1 MANGP
6 TDFQKTPPSA
16 PSILTKQTNMCPQ
29 IWQRTYSSYK
39 FRNHFKSTHLDIKIL
54 PICFPHRSQS
64 LVHHFAIAN
73 MCVIRLLA
81 FFLLFSS
88 SKAFNITKILS
99 LQPDFSTFN
108 NYLTQALLA
117 SEINSRQ
124 TITVLVVE
132 NSAMSALSGKS
143 NDIIKKV
150 LSLHVVLDYYDVQKL
165 QHLPNETSMLT
176 TLFQSSGQAKGLLG
190 FLTVTAANTGGVS
203 IASAAGSGVGA
214 SLVKA
219 VVSQPYNISVVQ
231 ISTVIMPSAIIGPTP
246 PSSSPSPTPRVSPAQ
261 PPSSNPPAAASPTT
275 GTAPAPSN
283 GTTGTAPAPSTTG
296 TAPAPSNATT
306 APSPSNAMTPSANAS
321 ADSNAPAADSPVGTP
336 PPVAV
341 NGPTADS
348 PPSDAADAPNG
359 NTATKSGRISFAVV
373 VMTISFPTLFV
384 GSIM

>member
-1 MANGP
+1 
-6 TDFQKTPPSA
+6 
-16 PSILTKQTNMCPQ
+16 
-29 IWQRTYSSYK
+29 
-39 FRNHFKSTHLDIKIL
+39 
-54 PICFPHRSQS
+54 
-64 LVHHFAIAN
+64 

-108 NYLTQALLA
+108 NYLTQALLT
-117 SEINSRQ
+117 SEIDSRQ

-165 QHLPNETSMLT
+165 QHLPNKTSMLT

-190 FLTVTAANTGGVS
+190 FLNVTAANTGGAS

-261 PPSSNPPAAASPTT
+261 PPSSKPPAAASPTT

-283 GTTGTAPAPSTTG
+283 GTTG

-321 ADSNAPAADSPVGTP
+321 ADSNAPAANSPVGTP
-336 PPVAV
+336 PPGAA
-341 NGPTADS
+341 NGPTADG
-348 PPSDAADAPNG
+348 PPSDTADAPNG

>member
-1 MANGP
+1 
-6 TDFQKTPPSA
+6 
-16 PSILTKQTNMCPQ
+16 
-29 IWQRTYSSYK
+29 
-39 FRNHFKSTHLDIKIL
+39 
-54 PICFPHRSQS
+54 
-64 LVHHFAIAN
+64 

-132 NSAMSALSGKS
+132 NSAVSALSGKS

-165 QHLPNETSMLT
+165 QHLPNKTSMLT

-190 FLTVTAANTGGVS
+190 FLNVTAANTGGVS

-231 ISTVIMPSAIIGPTP
+231 ISTVIMPSAIVGPTP

-261 PPSSNPPAAASPTT
+261 PPSSKPPAAASP
-275 GTAPAPSN
+275 
-283 GTTGTAPAPSTTG
+283 TTG

-306 APSPSNAMTPSANAS
+306 APSPSNAMTPSANAP
-321 ADSNAPAADSPVGTP
+321 ADGNAPAADSPVSTP
-336 PPVAV
+336 PPGGA
-341 NGPTADS
+341 NGPTANG

-359 NTATKSGRISFAVV
+359 NTATKPGRISFAVV